1 MEPAVTEGRRPLAEI
16 AAECDD
22 RLGLAAG
29 SALSV
34 TRYLIGI
41 CVWPVDLTVEIDPQ
55 RPLGLIQNGE
65 SNELARVFAA

>member
-22 RLGLAAG
+22 RLGLGAG

-34 TRYLIGI
+34 TRHLIGI
-41 CVWPVDLTVEIDPQ
+41 RVWPVDLTVEIDPQ
-55 RPLGLIQNGE
+55 RPLRLVKNGGIHGL
-65 SNELARVFAA
+65 AHMFAA